1 MPRVTAKGVA
11 VDRNVGRAG
20 ADVRAVSPIGL
31 LLATSL
37 QQDAL
42 TEAVD
47 LPVIDLRADYGLLLG
62 RERVAGAAD

>member
-1 MPRVTAKGVA
+1 
-11 VDRNVGRAG
+11 
-20 ADVRAVSPIGL
+20 VSLIGL

-47 LPVIDLRADYGLLLG
+47 LPVVVALDARPPASVGEG
-62 RERVAGAAD
+62 ERRIVVSLAR